1 MSTTLGFGGVG
12 SPGPQ
17 KRSRKK
23 LKVREILLAALLT
36 MFLVSTY
43 LEVPFYITS
52 SLFVPAFF
60 TLLFLVPV
68 LAIVYHRRIY
78 KYEALFAGQVFLV
91 LLVTALLSPG
101 FEHLDQKLL
110 GLLQT
115 MASIVS
121 GILLLKLL
129 RDLPARLTA
138 RILFALSILLLVGAS
153 LEVVGLLRGVSDAF
167 RETVYGGKG
176 SYFVYNADERDVGIT
191 GFTRPK
197 FFTSEPSLLAIGFF
211 VFVNA
216 WLVLSYNRK
225 NLVMACIGT
234 LLMIGMTGSLVLAL
248 SLFVSLS
255 ILLYQEKS
263 VVAVG
268 AIALLVGA
276 ASLLLVF
283 TTPDLTSNLLE
294 RVGNIFESGSVLY
307 PGSEQIRLIFPF
319 ITTKDVL
326 LASPIFGVGISGKEV
341 IARYSSLPLDPELAL
356 GTNVLAML
364 FVYLG
369 VVGVFLFVSA
379 FRIYWRRLRIP
390 QVALLLILIL
400 ALSQM
405 MGGFE
410 TPRFWGYAF
419 LFIGVLHK
427 RAHDESVAPVTAQSD
442 TSQKKLLQRY

>member
-1 MSTTLGFGGVG
+1 MSTTVRSRGVG
-12 SPGPQ
+12 TPG
-17 KRSRKK
+17 SRKRGRK
-23 LKVREILLAALLT
+23 KSKVREMLLAALLT

-52 SLFVPAFF
+52 TLFVPAFF

-68 LAIVYHRRIY
+68 LMVVYHRRIY

-91 LLVTALLSPG
+91 LLLTALLSPG
-101 FEHLDQKLL
+101 FEYLDQKLL

-121 GILLLKLL
+121 GILLLKLI

-138 RILFALSILLLVGAS
+138 RILLALSLMLLVGAS

-167 RETVYGGKG
+167 RETVYGGEG
-176 SYFVYNADERDVGIT
+176 SYFVYNADERDAGIT

-211 VFVNA
+211 VFVNS
-216 WLVLSYNRK
+216 WLVLSHNRK
-225 NLVMACIGT
+225 NLVMVCIGT
-234 LLMIGMTGSLVLAL
+234 LLMIVMTGSLVLAL
-248 SLFVSLS
+248 SLFVTLS
-255 ILLYQEKS
+255 MLLYQEKS

-268 AIALLVGA
+268 TTALLVGS
-276 ASLLLVF
+276 ASLLLMF
-283 TTPDLTSNLLE
+283 ATPDLISSLLE
-294 RVGNIFESGSVLY
+294 RVANIFESGSVLY
-307 PGSEQIRLIFPF
+307 PGSEQVRLIFPF
-319 ITTKDVL
+319 ITMIDVL

-341 IARYSSLPLDPELAL
+341 IERYSSLPLDPELAL

-364 FVYLG
+364 FIYLG
-369 VVGVFLFVSA
+369 VVGVFLFVGV
-379 FRIYWRRLRIP
+379 FHIYWRKLRIR
-390 QVALLLILIL
+390 QVALLAILIL

-410 TPRFWGYAF
+410 TPRFWGYTF
-419 LFIGVLHK
+419 LFIAVLHK
-427 RAHDESVAPVTAQSD
+427 RARDESVEPVTSEGN
-442 TSQKKLLQRY
+442 TVQKKLSQRL